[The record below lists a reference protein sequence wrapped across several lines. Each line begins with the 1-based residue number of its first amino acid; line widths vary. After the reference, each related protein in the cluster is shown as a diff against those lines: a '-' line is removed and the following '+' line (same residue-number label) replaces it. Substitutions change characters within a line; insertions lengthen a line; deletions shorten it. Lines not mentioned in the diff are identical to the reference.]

1 LEGASKMKNWTM
13 CIIASIVCRL
23 LAIVAVL
30 AFVYF
35 MVVLTGSL
43 SCLWLLF
50 LLLAVELVPA
60 YEFKSNNSKD
70 EENKND

>member
-1 LEGASKMKNWTM
+1 MNKNWTV

-23 LAIVAVL
+23 LGLLAVF

-35 MVVLTGSL
+35 MAVLTGSL
-43 SCLWLLF
+43 GCLWLLF
-50 LLLAVELVPA
+50 LLLAVELIPE
-60 YEFKSNNSKD
+60 YEFEHKTSDKKNT

>member
-1 LEGASKMKNWTM
+1 MKNWTL

-23 LAIVAVL
+23 LALVAVL

-43 SCLWLLF
+43 GCLWLLF
-50 LLLAVELVPA
+50 LLLAVELVPT
-60 YEFKSNNSKD
+60 YEFKHTNDNSEEEKNNG
-70 EENKND
+70 N

>member
-1 LEGASKMKNWTM
+1 MKNWTT

-23 LAIVAVL
+23 LALAAVL

-50 LLLAVELVPA
+50 LLLAVELVPT
-60 YEFKSNNSKD
+60 YEFKHKTSD
-70 EENKND
+70 EEDTKETYNGN

>member
-1 LEGASKMKNWTM
+1 MKNWTT

-23 LAIVAVL
+23 LGLVAVL

-43 SCLWLLF
+43 GCLWLLF
-50 LLLAVELVPA
+50 LLLAVELIPT
-60 YEFKSNNSKD
+60 YEFKHKNSD
-70 EENKND
+70 EKGDNSDG

>member
-1 LEGASKMKNWTM
+1 MKNWTV

-23 LAIVAVL
+23 LGLVAIL

-43 SCLWLLF
+43 GCLWLLF
-50 LLLAVELVPA
+50 LILTVDYIPT
-60 YEFKSNNSKD
+60 YEFNRKTSG
-70 EENKND
+70 EENKEKNNGN

>member
-1 LEGASKMKNWTM
+1 MKNWTA

-23 LAIVAVL
+23 LGLVAVL

-35 MVVLTGSL
+35 MVIFTGSL

-50 LLLAVELVPA
+50 LLLAVELIPT
-60 YEFKSNNSKD
+60 YEFKSNSSENT
-70 EENKND
+70 EINKND

>member
-1 LEGASKMKNWTM
+1 MKNWTL

-23 LAIVAVL
+23 LALVAVL

-43 SCLWLLF
+43 GCLWLLF
-50 LLLAVELVPA
+50 LLLTVELVPT
-60 YEFKSNNSKD
+60 YEFKHTNDNSEEEKNNG
-70 EENKND
+70 N